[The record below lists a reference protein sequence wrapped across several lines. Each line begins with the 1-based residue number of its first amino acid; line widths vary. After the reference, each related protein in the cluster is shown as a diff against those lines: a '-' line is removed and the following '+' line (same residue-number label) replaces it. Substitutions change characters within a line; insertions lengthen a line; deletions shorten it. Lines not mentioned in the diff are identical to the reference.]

1 MSNDPKF
8 KATEKGVYLDG
19 KEMADGLKAQRTLNK
34 NSNTTMRRIRKI
46 RPDNNPR
53 VKTNAGSR
61 IVRERKPQQIV
72 KKRIPATVIPS
83 NRRVTIS
90 RGVNNKPSIYAHVKP
105 IWLDETVFIIGGG
118 PSLKG
123 FNWSLLAGKKTIAIN
138 RAIQF
143 YPKADALY
151 FTDGRVYSWYKKDI
165 DEFKGLKYT
174 IRNLGAHDG
183 TINILRKGVKFGL
196 EAERTSLAHGNNSGY
211 AAINL
216 AVHLGAK
223 KIILLGYDMGND
235 GTVSHFHDGYPVP
248 TTSEKIYRDQFIP
261 GFTILRELLFAKG
274 IQCYN
279 ASIHSKLDVF
289 PKIGLDR
296 AFTLL

>member
-151 FTDGRVYSWYKKDI
+151 FTDGRVYSWYKKGNFTWNFYSLLAK
-165 DEFKGLKYT
+165 FKLG
-174 IRNLGAHDG
+174 NLD
-183 TINILRKGVKFGL
+183 NKKCLRKAPIFNTAKHDY
-196 EAERTSLAHGNNSGY
+196 ARRQQTS
-211 AAINL
+211 
-216 AVHLGAK
+216 
-223 KIILLGYDMGND
+223 
-235 GTVSHFHDGYPVP
+235 
-248 TTSEKIYRDQFIP
+248 
-261 GFTILRELLFAKG
+261 
-274 IQCYN
+274 
-279 ASIHSKLDVF
+279 
-289 PKIGLDR
+289 
-296 AFTLL
+296 